1 MSKSLYSKSEEL
13 GFDYIEDRYIIDEDY
28 VTTYIE
34 LSSCSSFDF
43 EEYIKK
49 CSEAFINLQNTKEY
63 KKFISSKRECD
74 FEFSGD
80 VELNLQCY
88 SWETEDEFIIRKDR
102 EREEELKNKQRELK
116 LQQNKLKNEVSQLMT
131 IYKNLP
137 DTEKKKLI
145 KKLTK

>member
-1 MSKSLYSKSEEL
+1 MSNTEIYHRSKEL
-13 GFDYIEDRYIIDEDY
+13 GYDYLEDRYYHDEDYIE
-28 VTTYIE
+28 TYIK
-34 LSSCSSFDF
+34 LCDIPFDF
-43 EEYIKK
+43 DTYMKK
-49 CSEAFINLQNTKEY
+49 CAEAFYKLQNTTEY